1 MLICS
6 DFKRPLLYTHA
17 IHFLTLRKF
26 LVTKHFFPCRKIFFL
41 AACFFYCNHNCF
53 LILQKKNLVLKMGKK
68 KNGARQ
74 KNSYVTLSRGI
85 FLTSGKNVS
94 VSESALLG
102 VNCIVLKTNKTED
115 CA

>member
-1 MLICS
+1 
-6 DFKRPLLYTHA
+6 
-17 IHFLTLRKF
+17 
-26 LVTKHFFPCRKIFFL
+26 
-41 AACFFYCNHNCF
+41 
-53 LILQKKNLVLKMGKK
+53 MGKK